1 MKIAYLVSE
10 FPGISHT
17 FILRE
22 IEELKNN
29 NVEVVTVSINSPQN
43 LEKMDEKEKLYYDTT
58 LYLKRE
64 LKKNLFK
71 YFFKMFTP
79 QGINI
84 FFSTVRLNYFKGPKS
99 LIKTVGYFLEELVLL
114 AHLKKLEVD
123 HIHIHF
129 ANPAASLVLP
139 INKHTD
145 INYSLSVHGPEIF
158 YNTDKN
164 LLEEKFRGAV
174 FIRGIGFFCR
184 SQIMRFLDPKQWE
197 KIHMV
202 PCGVDPEIYR
212 RSELPR
218 NETVNIV
225 SVGRLT
231 PSKGQIIILK
241 ALNRLAKKGLN
252 FKLNIIG
259 GGIDDSL
266 LKSYTKENNLETH
279 VKFLGV
285 KSREET
291 KEFLKKMDIFTLPS
305 FAEGIPVSLMEAMS
319 MEIPVVSTIINGIPE
334 LIQDGKNGF
343 LVMPSDIEGLSEIF
357 EKLILDDVLRKKI
370 GEEGRKII
378 KNKYNIY
385 KSADKM
391 VELFKT
397 Y

>member
-22 IEELKNN
+22 IEELKKN
-29 NVEVVTVSINSPQN
+29 NVEVITISINSPKN
-43 LEKMDEKEKLYYDTT
+43 LEIMDGKEKLYYNTT
-58 LYLKRE
+58 LYLKEE
-64 LKKNLFK
+64 LKKNVFK
-71 YFFKMFTP
+71 YFFKIFTP

-84 FFSTVRLNYFKGPKS
+84 FFSTIKLNYFKGPKS
-99 LIKTVGYFLEELVLL
+99 LLKTVGYFLEELVLL
-114 AHLKKLEVD
+114 THLKKLKVS
-123 HIHIHF
+123 HVHIHF
-129 ANPAASLVLP
+129 ANPAASLILP

-164 LLEEKFRGAV
+164 LLEEKFRDAV

-184 SQIMRFLDPKQWE
+184 SQIMRFLDTKQWE

-202 PCGVDPEIYR
+202 PCGVDPEIYS
-212 RSELPR
+212 RSEVPR
-218 NETVNIV
+218 NEIVNIV
-225 SVGRLT
+225 SVGRLI

-266 LKSYTKENNLETH
+266 LKSYSKENELESYIF
-279 VKFLGV
+279 FLGV
-285 KSREET
+285 RSREET
-291 KEFLKKMDIFTLPS
+291 KELLKNMDIFTLPS

-319 MEIPVVSTIINGIPE
+319 MEIPVISTVINGIPE

-343 LVMPSDIEGLSEIF
+343 LVMPSDVEGLSEIF

-370 GEEGRKII
+370 GQEGRKII

-385 KSADKM
+385 KSANKM